1 MGKMKSGFI
10 GFIPFTAKGED
21 YYSRLEQY
29 AKIGYKGFEQGN
41 GLFDGDVDA
50 NLARVK
56 GYGIEPI
63 CMGVMAMPGMPA
75 PDLGKIAEQCHK
87 IGVKRAV
94 TYVSIAAQH
103 RFGMRPTPATYDEV
117 MKEIEGFEKTAAFF
131 KGEGIKFMF
140 HNHDTEVAA
149 KFSGKSILE
158 LMYAN
163 TDDLSFELDVGWVT
177 YGGGNP
183 VDYINRFRNRI
194 SALHIK
200 DFTDGW
206 VQQISNFGPKTNYK
220 NMMPRF
226 TTPGT
231 GKLDL
236 YGCLKAGSDLGIEWA
251 IVEQDFQYNLTEKE
265 TLTAAYLNMKETG
278 LVE

>member
-1 MGKMKSGFI
+1 MKKMKSGFI
-10 GFIPFTAKGED
+10 GFIPSSAKGED
-21 YYSRLEQY
+21 FYSLLKQY
-29 AKIGYKGFEQGN
+29 SEIGYKGFEQGS
-41 GLFDGDVDA
+41 GLLEGDVDA
-50 NLARVK
+50 NLKRVK
-56 GYGIEPI
+56 EFGIEPI
-63 CMGVMAMPGMPA
+63 VVALPGTPS
-75 PDLGKIAEQCHK
+75 PDLGLLAEQCHK
-87 IGVKRAV
+87 IGVTRVV
-94 TYVSIAAQH
+94 TYISVAAQH
-103 RFGMRPTPATYDEV
+103 RFGMRPTPASYDEV
-117 MKEIEGFEKTAAFF
+117 MKEIESFEKTAAFF
-131 KGEGIKFMF
+131 KDEGIKFLF
-140 HNHDTEVAA
+140 HNHDAEVAT
-149 KFSGKSILE
+149 KFTGKSILE

-183 VDYINRFRNRI
+183 VDYINRFGNRI

-206 VQQISNFGPKTNYK
+206 VQQVISPEKKSKYK

-236 YGCLKAGSDLGIEWA
+236 YGCLKAGSDIGIEWA